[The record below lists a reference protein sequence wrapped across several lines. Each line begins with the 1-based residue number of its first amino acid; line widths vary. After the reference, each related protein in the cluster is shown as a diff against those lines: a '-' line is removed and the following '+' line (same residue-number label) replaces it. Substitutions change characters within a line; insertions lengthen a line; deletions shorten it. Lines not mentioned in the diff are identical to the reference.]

1 MVSYKCNVID
11 IFGKKHNI
19 LHAAESP
26 KDVIDFLK
34 LHKFTVVEIKHKQTI
49 DLEKFTSKKIKS
61 KDLAVFCKQTYA
73 MLKAGVTIVN
83 ILDILKQQTEN
94 RRLKVYIGSMHEYLL
109 KGHTFSEALRQNKGA
124 FPGILISMVEAGE
137 LSGNIDVIMDRLSKH
152 YEKEYKIENK
162 ISSAMTY
169 PIILSIVCTLV
180 VIFLLTSIMPTFIEM
195 YLSSGVSLPKL
206 TMMIINFSNSF
217 KQFWFLI
224 VLAITVFILMISFV
238 VKIPRVKEKRDY
250 IKLRIPLVRN
260 LIIKIAASRFSRTLS
275 TLLGSGASLLN
286 ALETVSGVTGNQ
298 YVCNK
303 ILEIKEDVRKGLP
316 LSLLLEAQG
325 IFPSMVYYMIKT
337 GEDSCSLEEVL
348 DKTADFYDEEID
360 TAIQRLTTLLE
371 PIMIVVMAIVIGF
384 IVISMVLPM
393 FEMVKTVQ

>member
-109 KGHTFSEALRQNKGA
+109 KGHTFSEALRQHKGA
-124 FPGILISMVEAGE
+124 FPDILISMVEAGE

-169 PIILSIVCTLV
+169 PITLSIVCTLV

-206 TMMIINFSNSF
+206 TMMIINLSNLF

-325 IFPSMVYYMIKT
+325 IFPPMVYYMIKT
-337 GEDSCSLEEVL
+337 GEDSGSLEEVL